1 MNQAL
6 HDARGEA
13 LPAQPLWRNRDFVL
27 AGSARFIATA
37 GMGAVIISVMLHL
50 QNLAA
55 AGRTPVAGPWL
66 VAAYLLCSAL
76 PLVLLAP
83 WAGRLADTRDSRTLA
98 TASSLVSA
106 AAVAGMGLGMQNL
119 DNYLPVLFA
128 LTFVLDAAQAVASPT
143 WQALLPRIVG
153 EERTPR
159 ALGTM
164 QATIMI
170 AGMVGPAA
178 GGLLSGWGGSG
189 LVFAVASGC
198 YLAMAAGAMLIR
210 TRRGTA
216 AERVGKDRPA
226 LLDGLRL
233 IRRDGL
239 VWALVLGALF
249 FITVGEA
256 TNVLEVF
263 LARDELGATETQYG
277 LLAASFSLGMAS
289 GAALAGRIT
298 TPPARLRAL
307 LVAMALTSA
316 FLGIMSLVPSME
328 LLFVAYTAMGTACGV
343 LNACFGAIAIL
354 RIPESGRGQAMAII
368 GGLTRAVSIGA
379 LALGGL
385 LGALLPIRMSFLLAG
400 ATGVLA
406 ALAVAAYVLPRY
418 GSEGAAQ
425 PEVPAASVPAAG
437 SAAASAAS
445 AAGSAASS
453 AAPVAG
459 SASAASAAP
468 AAASGGQQEAVAD
481 QVPDLGEEP
490 AAEGLRIPVLAP
502 TQQRLKG
509 TDDLPDGEV
518 AVAR

>member
-1 MNQAL
+1 MKQIL
-6 HDARGEA
+6 HK
-13 LPAQPLWRNRDFVL
+13 LPGDPGAGQPLWSTRDFLL
-27 AGSARFIATA
+27 ASSARFIATA

-55 AGRTPVAGPWL
+55 AGLTQVAGPWL

-98 TASSLVSA
+98 TASSVVSA
-106 AAVAGMGLGMQNL
+106 AAVAGMGLGMQYL
-119 DNYLPVLFA
+119 DNYLPALFA
-128 LTFVLDAAQAVASPT
+128 MTFLLDSAQAVAGPT

-198 YLAMAAGAMLIR
+198 YLAMAAGALLIR

-216 AERVGKDRPA
+216 TERAGKEKPA

-233 IRRDGL
+233 IRADGL
-239 VWALVLGALF
+239 VWSLVLGALF

-277 LLAASFSLGMAS
+277 LLAASFGLGMAS
-289 GAALAGRIT
+289 GAALAGRIR
-298 TPPARLRAL
+298 TPAARLRIL
-307 LVAMALTSA
+307 LVSMALASA
-316 FLGIMSLVPSME
+316 FLGIMALVPGVE
-328 LLFVAYTAMGTACGV
+328 LLFVAYTAMGAACGV

-354 RIPESGRGQAMAII
+354 RIPEGGRGQAMAIL

-385 LGALLPIRMSFLLAG
+385 LGALLPIRLSFLI
-400 ATGVLA
+400 TGVGGVLV
-406 ALAVAAYVLPRY
+406 ALAVTAYVLPRF
-418 GSEGAAQ
+418 GGEGATGPA
-425 PEVPAASVPAAG
+425 VPGAL
-437 SAAASAAS
+437 
-445 AAGSAASS
+445 
-453 AAPVAG
+453 
-459 SASAASAAP
+459 AP
-468 AAASGGQQEAVAD
+468 AVLGREQEAVAD
-481 QVPDLGEEP
+481 QVPHLREEP
-490 AAEGLRIPVLAP
+490 AAEGPAVPVLAS
-502 TQQRLKG
+502 TQQRLEG
-509 TDDLPDGEV
+509 ADDLPNGQV

>member
-1 MNQAL
+1 MEKALQA
-6 HDARGEA
+6 APGVA
-13 LPAQPLWRNRDFVL
+13 QPAPPLWRNRDFVL

-55 AGRTPVAGPWL
+55 AGQTPVAGPWL

-98 TASSLVSA
+98 TASAVVSA

-128 LTFVLDAAQAVASPT
+128 MTFLLDAAQAVAGPT

-178 GGLLSGWGGSG
+178 GGLLSGLGGSG
-189 LVFAVASGC
+189 LVFSVASGC

-216 AERVGKDRPA
+216 AERVGKDGPA

-263 LARDELGATETQYG
+263 LARDELGATEMQYG

-289 GAALAGRIT
+289 GAALAGRIR

-307 LVAMALTSA
+307 LAAMALTSA
-316 FLGIMSLVPSME
+316 FLGIMALVPSME
-328 LLFVAYTAMGTACGV
+328 LLFVAYTAMGAACGV
-343 LNACFGAIAIL
+343 LNACFGTIAIL

-418 GSEGAAQ
+418 GNEGAAP
-425 PEVPAASVPAAG
+425 PETTG
-437 SAAASAAS
+437 S
-445 AAGSAASS
+445 G
-453 AAPVAG
+453 
-459 SASAASAAP
+459 AAP
-468 AAASGGQQEAVAD
+468 ATSAGPSAYAAPATATGNSAGASGGQQEPVAH
-481 QVPDLGEEP
+481 QVPHLGDEP
-490 AAEGLRIPVLAP
+490 AAEGLAVPALAAA
-502 TQQRLKG
+502 QQRLEG
-509 TDDLPDGEV
+509 AHDLPDGEV

>member
-1 MNQAL
+1 MKQVLHTLPGEPQA
-6 HDARGEA
+6 E
-13 LPAQPLWRNRDFVL
+13 QPLWRNRDFLL
-27 AGSARFIATA
+27 ASSARFSATA

-55 AGRTPVAGPWL
+55 AGQTAIAGPWL
-66 VAAYLLCSAL
+66 VAAYLFCSAL

-98 TASSLVSA
+98 TASSVVSA
-106 AAVAGMGLGMQNL
+106 AAVAGMGLGMQFL

-128 LTFVLDAAQAVASPT
+128 MTFLLDTAQAVAGPT

-164 QATIMI
+164 QATIMV
-170 AGMVGPAA
+170 ASMVGPAA

-198 YLAMAAGAMLIR
+198 YLAMGAGALLIR

-216 AERVGKDRPA
+216 AERAGKDKPA

-233 IRRDGL
+233 IRRDSL

-263 LARDELGATETQYG
+263 LARDELGASETQYG
-277 LLAASFSLGMAS
+277 LLAASFGLGMAV
-289 GAALAGRIT
+289 GASLAGRIRT
-298 TPPARLRAL
+298 APARLRAL
-307 LVAMALTSA
+307 LAAMALTSA
-316 FLGIMSLVPSME
+316 FLGMMALVPSVE

-368 GGLTRAVSIGA
+368 GGMTRAVSIAA

-385 LGALLPIRMSFLLAG
+385 LGALLPIRISFLLAG
-400 ATGVLA
+400 VCGVLV
-406 ALAVAAYVLPRY
+406 ALACAAYVLPRF
-418 GSEGAAQ
+418 GSEGAAGLT
-425 PEVPAASVPAAG
+425 VPP
-437 SAAASAAS
+437 
-445 AAGSAASS
+445 
-453 AAPVAG
+453 
-459 SASAASAAP
+459 
-468 AAASGGQQEAVAD
+468 ASGGQQEAVAH
-481 QVPDLGEEP
+481 QVPHLGEEP
-490 AAEGLRIPVLAP
+490 GTESPGVPAFAAA
-502 TQQRLKG
+502 QQRLEG
-509 TDDLPDGEV
+509 TDDLPGGQV

>member
-1 MNQAL
+1 MKQTL
-6 HDARGEA
+6 HK
-13 LPAQPLWRNRDFVL
+13 LPGSAATGQPLWRNRDFVL
-27 AGSARFIATA
+27 ASGARFIATA

-55 AGRTPVAGPWL
+55 AGQTAVAGPWL

-83 WAGRLADTRDSRTLA
+83 WAGRLADTRDSRMLA
-98 TASSLVSA
+98 TASSVVSA
-106 AAVAGMGLGMQNL
+106 AAVAGMGLGMHYL
-119 DNYLPVLFA
+119 DNYLPALFA
-128 LTFVLDAAQAVASPT
+128 MTFLLDTAQAVAGPT

-189 LVFAVASGC
+189 LVFAVASAC
-198 YLAMAAGAMLIR
+198 YLAMALGAVLIR

-216 AERVGKDRPA
+216 AERAGKDKPA

-256 TNVLEVF
+256 TNVMEVF
-263 LARDELGATETQYG
+263 LARDELGASETQYG
-277 LLAASFSLGMAS
+277 LLAASFGLGMAA
-289 GAALAGRIT
+289 GAATAGRIK
-298 TPPARLRAL
+298 TPPTRLRAL
-307 LVAMALTSA
+307 LAAMALTSA
-316 FLGIMSLVPSME
+316 FLGIMALVPNVE
-328 LLFVAYTAMGTACGV
+328 LLFVAYTAMGAACGV

-368 GGLTRAVSIGA
+368 GGLTRAVSIAA

-385 LGALLPIRMSFLLAG
+385 LGALLPIRASFLIAG
-400 ATGVLA
+400 VGGVLV
-406 ALAVAAYVLPRY
+406 ALAVTIYVLPRH
-418 GSEGAAQ
+418 GSDTAA
-425 PEVPAASVPAAG
+425 VPAGGATESAG
-437 SAAASAAS
+437 A
-445 AAGSAASS
+445 
-453 AAPVAG
+453 
-459 SASAASAAP
+459 AAP
-468 AAASGGQQEAVAD
+468 AVSGGQQEAVAD
-481 QVPDLGEEP
+481 QVSHLGEE
-490 AAEGLRIPVLAP
+490 AGAEGLPVPVLAP
-502 TQQRLKG
+502 AQQRLEG
-509 TDDLPDGEV
+509 ADDLPGGQV

>member
-1 MNQAL
+1 M
-6 HDARGEA
+6 
-13 LPAQPLWRNRDFVL
+13 
-27 AGSARFIATA
+27 
-37 GMGAVIISVMLHL
+37 
-50 QNLAA
+50 
-55 AGRTPVAGPWL
+55 
-66 VAAYLLCSAL
+66 
-76 PLVLLAP
+76 
-83 WAGRLADTRDSRTLA
+83 
-98 TASSLVSA
+98 
-106 AAVAGMGLGMQNL
+106 

-128 LTFVLDAAQAVASPT
+128 MTFLLDTAQAVAGPT

-189 LVFAVASGC
+189 LVFAVASAC
-198 YLAMAAGAMLIR
+198 YLAMAVGALLIR

-216 AERVGKDRPA
+216 AERVGKDKPA

-263 LARDELGATETQYG
+263 LARDELGASETQYG
-277 LLAASFSLGMAS
+277 LLAASFGLGMAS
-289 GAALAGRIT
+289 GAALASRIK
-298 TPPARLRAL
+298 TPPTRLRAL
-307 LVAMALTSA
+307 LASMALTSA
-316 FLGIMSLVPSME
+316 FLGIMALVPNVE
-328 LLFVAYTAMGTACGV
+328 LLFVAYTAMGAACGV

-368 GGLTRAVSIGA
+368 GGMTRAVSIGA

-385 LGALLPIRMSFLLAG
+385 LGALLPIRVSFLVAG
-400 ATGVLA
+400 VAGVLV
-406 ALAVAAYVLPRY
+406 ALAVTVHVLPRY
-418 GSEGAAQ
+418 GSEGAAD
-425 PEVPAASVPAAG
+425 PAAADDDAAATRAAG
-437 SAAASAAS
+437 SA
-445 AAGSAASS
+445 
-453 AAPVAG
+453 P
-459 SASAASAAP
+459 P
-468 AAASGGQQEAVAD
+468 AVSGGQQEAVAD
-481 QVPDLGEEP
+481 QVAHLGEETG
-490 AAEGLRIPVLAP
+490 AEGLPVPVLAP
-502 TQQRLKG
+502 AQQRLEG
-509 TDDLPDGEV
+509 ADDLPDGQV

>member
-1 MNQAL
+1 MKRVFHNESVDSGA
-6 HDARGEA
+6 
-13 LPAQPLWRNRDFVL
+13 AQPLWRNRDFVL
-27 AGSARFIATA
+27 ASSARFIATA

-55 AGRTPVAGPWL
+55 AGQTAIAGPWL
-66 VAAYLLCSAL
+66 VAAYLVCSAL

-98 TASSLVSA
+98 TASSVVSA
-106 AAVAGMGLGMQNL
+106 AAVAGMGLGMQYL

-128 LTFVLDAAQAVASPT
+128 MTFLLDTAQAVAGPT

-170 AGMVGPAA
+170 ASMVGPAA

-198 YLAMAAGAMLIR
+198 YLAMGVAAMLIR

-216 AERVGKDRPA
+216 AERVGKENPA

-277 LLAASFSLGMAS
+277 LLAASFGLGMAS
-289 GAALAGRIT
+289 GAGVASRIK
-298 TPPARLRAL
+298 TPPTRLRAL
-307 LVAMALTSA
+307 LVSMALTSA
-316 FLGIMSLVPSME
+316 FLGIMSLVPNME
-328 LLFVAYTAMGTACGV
+328 LLFVAYTAMGASCGV
-343 LNACFGAIAIL
+343 LNACFGAIAIM
-354 RIPESGRGQAMAII
+354 RIPERGRGQAMAII
-368 GGLTRAVSIGA
+368 GGMTRAVSIGA

-385 LGALLPIRMSFLLAG
+385 LGALLPIRVSFLVAG
-400 ATGVLA
+400 VGGVLA
-406 ALAVAAYVLPRY
+406 ALAVTAYVLPRY
-418 GSEGAAQ
+418 GSEGAAS
-425 PEVPAASVPAAG
+425 PTVPASGAAFAAG
-437 SAAASAAS
+437 SAAPATLGATAAS
-445 AAGSAASS
+445 G
-453 AAPVAG
+453 
-459 SASAASAAP
+459 
-468 AAASGGQQEAVAD
+468 AAATSGGQQEAVAD
-481 QVPDLGEEP
+481 QVPHLGEQTG
-490 AAEGLRIPVLAP
+490 AESRPVPVLAP
-502 TQQRLKG
+502 AQQGLEG
-509 TDDLPDGEV
+509 TDDLPDGQV

>member
-1 MNQAL
+1 MKQTL
-6 HDARGEA
+6 HNLSGSPVA
-13 LPAQPLWRNRDFVL
+13 AQPLWRNRDFVL
-27 AGSARFIATA
+27 ASSARFIATA

-55 AGRTPVAGPWL
+55 TGQTAIAGPWL

-98 TASSLVSA
+98 TASSAVSA
-106 AAVAGMGLGMQNL
+106 AAVAGMGLGMQYL

-128 LTFVLDAAQAVASPT
+128 MTFLLDTAQAVAGPT

-170 AGMVGPAA
+170 ASMVGPAA

-198 YLAMAAGAMLIR
+198 YVAMGAAAMLIR

-216 AERVGKDRPA
+216 AERAGKENPA

-263 LARDELGATETQYG
+263 LARDVLGATETQYG
-277 LLAASFSLGMAS
+277 LLAASFGLGMAS
-289 GAALAGRIT
+289 GAGLASRIK

-307 LVAMALTSA
+307 LVSMALTSA
-316 FLGIMSLVPSME
+316 FLGIMSLVPNMA
-328 LLFVAYTAMGTACGV
+328 LLFVAYTAMGASCGV
-343 LNACFGAIAIL
+343 LNACFGAIAIM

-368 GGLTRAVSIGA
+368 GGMTRAVSIGA

-385 LGALLPIRMSFLLAG
+385 LGALLPIRVSFLVAG
-400 ATGVLA
+400 VAGVLA
-406 ALAVAAYVLPRY
+406 ALAVTAYVLPRY
-418 GSEGAAQ
+418 GSEGAAS
-425 PEVPAASVPAAG
+425 PVVPAASG
-437 SAAASAAS
+437 AAASKGAAAS
-445 AAGSAASS
+445 TGA
-453 AAPVAG
+453 V
-459 SASAASAAP
+459 
-468 AAASGGQQEAVAD
+468 AASGGQQEAVAD
-481 QVPDLGEEP
+481 QVPHLGEE
-490 AAEGLRIPVLAP
+490 AGAEGPAVPALTAA
-502 TQQRLKG
+502 QKRLEG
-509 TDDLPDGEV
+509 ADDLPDGQV

>member
-1 MNQAL
+1 MKQAF
-6 HDARGEA
+6 HTAPGDAP
-13 LPAQPLWRNRDFVL
+13 PAQPLWRNRDFVL
-27 AGSARFIATA
+27 ASSARFIATA

-55 AGRTPVAGPWL
+55 AGQTAIAGPWL

-98 TASSLVSA
+98 TASSVVSA
-106 AAVAGMGLGMQNL
+106 AAVAGMGLGMQFL

-128 LTFVLDAAQAVASPT
+128 MTFLLDTAQAVAGPT

-164 QATIMI
+164 QATIMV
-170 AGMVGPAA
+170 ASMVGPAA

-198 YLAMAAGAMLIR
+198 YLAMGVAAMLIR

-216 AERVGKDRPA
+216 AERVGKEPPA

-277 LLAASFSLGMAS
+277 LLAASFGLGMAS
-289 GAALAGRIT
+289 GAGLASRIT
-298 TPPARLRAL
+298 THTTRLRAL
-307 LVAMALTSA
+307 LVSMALTSA
-316 FLGIMSLVPSME
+316 FLGIMSLVPNMD
-328 LLFVAYTAMGTACGV
+328 LLFIAYTAMGASCGM
-343 LNACFGAIAIL
+343 LNACFGAIAIM

-368 GGLTRAVSIGA
+368 GGMTRAVAIGA

-385 LGALLPIRMSFLLAG
+385 LGALLPIRVSFLVAG
-400 ATGVLA
+400 VGGVLA
-406 ALAVAAYVLPRY
+406 ALAVTAYVLPRY
-418 GSEGAAQ
+418 GSEGAAS
-425 PEVPAASVPAAG
+425 PAVPAAG
-437 SAAASAAS
+437 T
-445 AAGSAASS
+445 
-453 AAPVAG
+453 
-459 SASAASAAP
+459 AP
-468 AAASGGQQEAVAD
+468 AVASGGQQEAVPD
-481 QVPDLGEEP
+481 QVPHLGEE
-490 AAEGLRIPVLAP
+490 AGAEGPGVPVLAP
-502 TQQRLKG
+502 AQERLKG
-509 TDDLPDGEV
+509 ADDLPDGQV

>member
-1 MNQAL
+1 MKQIL
-6 HDARGEA
+6 HKLPGASEAR
-13 LPAQPLWRNRDFVL
+13 LPLWRNRDFLL
-27 AGSARFIATA
+27 ASSARFIATA

-55 AGRTPVAGPWL
+55 AGQTAVAGPWL

-98 TASSLVSA
+98 TASSVVSA
-106 AAVAGMGLGMQNL
+106 AAVAGMGLGLQYL
-119 DNYLPVLFA
+119 DNHLPVLFA
-128 LTFVLDAAQAVASPT
+128 MTFLLDAAQAVAGPT

-178 GGLLSGWGGSG
+178 GGLLSGRGGSG

-198 YLAMAAGAMLIR
+198 YLAMAAGALLIR

-216 AERVGKDRPA
+216 AERAGRETPA

-233 IRRDGL
+233 IRADGL

-277 LLAASFSLGMAS
+277 LLAASFGLGMAS
-289 GAALAGRIT
+289 GAALAARIR
-298 TPPARLRAL
+298 TPAARLRIL
-307 LVAMALTSA
+307 LVSMALTSA
-316 FLGIMSLVPSME
+316 FLGIMALVPSVE
-328 LLFVAYTAMGTACGV
+328 LLFVAYTAMGAACGV

-354 RIPESGRGQAMAII
+354 RIPEGGRGQAMAIL

-385 LGALLPIRMSFLLAG
+385 LGALFPIRLSFLV
-400 ATGVLA
+400 TGVGGVLV
-406 ALAVAAYVLPRY
+406 ALAVTAYVLPRF
-418 GSEGAAQ
+418 GGEGATGPA
-425 PEVPAASVPAAG
+425 VPAAQ
-437 SAAASAAS
+437 
-445 AAGSAASS
+445 
-453 AAPVAG
+453 
-459 SASAASAAP
+459 AP
-468 AAASGGQQEAVAD
+468 APGPVPPAASGGEQEAVAD
-481 QVPDLGEEP
+481 QVPHLGEEP
-490 AAEGLRIPVLAP
+490 AAEGPAVPVLAS
-502 TQQRLKG
+502 TQQRLEG
-509 TDDLPDGEV
+509 ADDLPNGQV

>member
-1 MNQAL
+1 MEKALQA
-6 HDARGEA
+6 APGVA
-13 LPAQPLWRNRDFVL
+13 QPAPPLWRNRDFVL
-27 AGSARFIATA
+27 ASSARFIATA

-55 AGRTPVAGPWL
+55 AGPTPVAGPWL

-98 TASSLVSA
+98 TASAVVSA
-106 AAVAGMGLGMQNL
+106 AAVAGMGLGMQTL

-128 LTFVLDAAQAVASPT
+128 MTFLLDAAQAVAAPT

-189 LVFAVASGC
+189 LVFCVASSC

-216 AERVGKDRPA
+216 AERAGKDRPA

-263 LARDELGATETQYG
+263 LARDELGASEMQYG

-289 GAALAGRIT
+289 GAALAGRIG

-316 FLGIMSLVPSME
+316 FLGIMALVPSME
-328 LLFVAYTAMGTACGV
+328 LLFFAYTAMGAACGV

-368 GGLTRAVSIGA
+368 GGLIRSVSIGA

-418 GSEGAAQ
+418 GSEGTPP
-425 PEVPAASVPAAG
+425 PETPGSGSATAAG
-437 SAAASAAS
+437 SST
-445 AAGSAASS
+445 
-453 AAPVAG
+453 AAPAG
-459 SASAASAAP
+459 ASRSAAP
-468 AAASGGQQEAVAD
+468 ATAPGTSAGASGGQQESVAH
-481 QVPDLGEEP
+481 QVPHLGEEP
-490 AAEGLRIPVLAP
+490 AAEGPAVPALAAA
-502 TQQRLKG
+502 QQRLKG
-509 TDDLPDGEV
+509 ADDLPDGEV